1 MAEKR
6 MFAKAIIDSDLFLDM
21 PVTAQLLYFHLCMR
35 ADDDGFI
42 NNPKRIMRDVRC
54 SDDDMKVLVAKDF
67 VIPFESGVIVIKH
80 WRLHNYIRKDRRK
93 PSQCLESSQIKVDER
108 GVYHLDGQRVN
119 QVTDNMSDNVSTKCQ
134 SVCQSTCQPSDIPRL
149 DKVSIDKSSIDKSR
163 LVESTDGHT
172 DDLQPL
178 IDFCQSNVEI
188 LTPFKM
194 QMLEG
199 YVTDFGIEWVQKG
212 LEKLAGLDRTKQNM
226 KYLGGVLDGWKK
238 DNVPKPWEREKPAA
252 EEQISGAEFMRREE
266 ERHRQQV
273 ERDMRLAAIARQ
285 QEEQMRQAMRD

>member
-6 MFAKAIIDSDLFLDM
+6 MFAKTIIDSDLFLDM

-54 SDDDMKVLVAKDF
+54 SDDDMKVLIAKGYI
-67 VIPFESGVIVIKH
+67 IPFESGVIVIKH
-80 WRLHNYIRKDRRK
+80 WRLHNYIKNDRYK
-93 PSQCLESSQIKVDER
+93 TTLCEEKSKIKLNTNKVYELLEPER
-108 GVYHLDGQRVN
+108 NQTGTIVEPKRNHVGTIMEPQYRVG
-119 QVTDNMSDNVSTKCQ
+119 
-134 SVCQSTCQPSDIPRL
+134 
-149 DKVSIDKSSIDKSR
+149 KSSIDKSR
-163 LVESTDGHT
+163 LVESAYTQTDE
-172 DDLQPL
+172 LQPL
-178 IDFCQSNVEI
+178 IAFYEANIEF
-188 LTPFKM
+188 LTPFKLQDLQGM
-194 QMLEG
+194 YE
-199 YVTDFGIEWVQKG
+199 DFGSEWVQKAM
-212 LEKLAGLDRTKQNM
+212 EKVAGCEQSKRNN
-226 KYLGGVLDGWKK
+226 KYLRGVLVGWKK
-238 DNVPKPWEREKPAA
+238 DNVPKPWENKKPAA

>member
-6 MFAKAIIDSDLFLDM
+6 MFAKTIIDSDLFLDM

-93 PSQCLESSQIKVDER
+93 PSQCLESSMIRTDEH
-108 GVYHLDGQRVN
+108 GIYQLDGQRVN

-134 SVCQSTCQPSDIPRL
+134 SVCQSTCQPSDIPRVGKYRL
-149 DKVSIDKSSIDKSR
+149 DKSR
-163 LVESTDGHT
+163 LVESTDGQT
-172 DDLQPL
+172 DELQPL
-178 IDFCQSNVEI
+178 IAFYETNIEF
-188 LTPFKM
+188 LTPFKLQDLQGM
-194 QMLEG
+194 VE
-199 YVTDFGIEWVQKG
+199 DFGSEWVQKAM
-212 LEKLAGLDRTKQNM
+212 EKVAGCEQSKRNN
-226 KYLGGVLDGWKK
+226 KYLRGVLVGWKK
-238 DNVPKPWEREKPAA
+238 DNVPKPWENKKPAA

-266 ERHRQQV
+266 ERLRKQR
-273 ERDMRLAAIARQ
+273 ERDMRLAEIAAQ
-285 QEEQMRQAMRD
+285 QEQAMMR